1 MRTLKNREA
10 IVAKLAE
17 MLREFDLALNPY
29 DTDVYLYYD
38 VAEKTAE
45 LDTFVNVGGN
55 SRLNDDHY
63 TIYTD
68 REHYETDFDIFD
80 NFEDLAD
87 AVGIQK
93 EELIKKVA
101 KYADIDVEDV
111 DYYEVVRFI
120 KSDENLMKKLHE
132 AYAAYLDE
140 LEDNYY
146 ERADYIISEWESN
159 EEEDY
164 CE

>member
-17 MLREFDLALNPY
+17 MLKKFDLELNRY
-29 DTDVYLYYD
+29 NTDVYLYYD
-38 VAEKTAE
+38 KEKQTAE
-45 LDTFVNVGGN
+45 LDTFINVGGN
-55 SRLNDDHY
+55 SWLNDDHY

-68 REHYETDFDIFD
+68 CEHHETDFGFFD
-80 NFEDLAD
+80 NLGDLAD

-93 EELIKKVA
+93 EELIQKAA
-101 KYADIDVEDV
+101 KYFDVDVEDMA
-111 DYYEVVRFI
+111 YYEVARFI
-120 KSDENLMKKLHE
+120 ESDENLMEKLHE
-132 AYAAYLDE
+132 AYKTYLDE
-140 LEDNYY
+140 MENDYV
-146 ERADYIISEWESN
+146 ERADHIISEWESN

>member
-1 MRTLKNREA
+1 MKELKNRAE

-17 MLREFDLALNPY
+17 MLKKFDLELNPY

-38 VAEKTAE
+38 EAEKTAE

-55 SRLNDDHY
+55 SWLNDDHY

-68 REHYETDFDIFD
+68 CEHHETDFDFFD
-80 NFEDLAD
+80 NLDDLAD
-87 AVGIQK
+87 AVGIRK
-93 EELIKKVA
+93 EELIKKAA

-111 DYYEVVRFI
+111 AYYEVARFI
-120 KSDENLMKKLHE
+120 ESDDKLMEKLHE
-132 AYAAYLDE
+132 TYKTYLDE
-140 LEDNYY
+140 MENDYV

>member
-1 MRTLKNREA
+1 MKELKNRAE

-17 MLREFDLALNPY
+17 MLKKFDLELNPY

-38 VAEKTAE
+38 EAEKTAE

-55 SRLNDDHY
+55 SWLNDDHY

-68 REHYETDFDIFD
+68 CEHHETDFDFFD
-80 NFEDLAD
+80 NLDDLAD
-87 AVGIQK
+87 AVGIRK
-93 EELIKKVA
+93 EELIKKAA

-111 DYYEVVRFI
+111 AYYEVARFI
-120 KSDENLMKKLHE
+120 ESDDKLMEKLHE
-132 AYAAYLDE
+132 TYKTYLDE
-140 LEDNYY
+140 MENDYF

>member
-1 MRTLKNREA
+1 MKELKNRAE
-10 IVAKLAE
+10 IVAELAK

-38 VAEKTAE
+38 ENEKTAE

-55 SRLNDDHY
+55 SWLNDDHY

-68 REHYETDFDIFD
+68 CEHHKTDFDFFD
-80 NFEDLAD
+80 NLDDLAD
-87 AVGIQK
+87 AVGIRK
-93 EELIKKVA
+93 EELIKKAA

-111 DYYEVVRFI
+111 AYYEVARFI
-120 KSDENLMKKLHE
+120 ESDDKLMGKLHE
-132 AYAAYLDE
+132 TYKTCLDE
-140 LEDNYY
+140 MENDYV
-146 ERADYIISEWESN
+146 ERADHIISEWESN

>member
-17 MLREFDLALNPY
+17 MLKKFDLELNPY

-38 VAEKTAE
+38 EAEKMAE

-55 SRLNDDHY
+55 SWLNDDHY

-68 REHYETDFDIFD
+68 CEHHETDFDFFD
-80 NFEDLAD
+80 NLDDLAD
-87 AVGIQK
+87 AVGIRK
-93 EELIKKVA
+93 EELIKKAA

-111 DYYEVVRFI
+111 AYYEVARFI
-120 KSDENLMKKLHE
+120 ESDDKLMGKLHE
-132 AYAAYLDE
+132 TYKTYLDE
-140 LEDNYY
+140 LENNYD